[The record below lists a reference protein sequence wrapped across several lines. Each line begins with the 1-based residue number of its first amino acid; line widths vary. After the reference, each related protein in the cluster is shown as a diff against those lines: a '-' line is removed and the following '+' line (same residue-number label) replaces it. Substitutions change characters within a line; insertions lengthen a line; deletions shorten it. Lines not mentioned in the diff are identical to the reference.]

1 MLVEDPSRSAYRG
14 YREATSGR
22 GAGHLAWERIGGRFA
37 AARQRALEHG
47 RNFDDHRMAYV
58 MGYGLGLRD
67 INGIEPRDVG
77 ADDMDVI
84 LPWLS
89 SARPVYNSPRFW
101 MSVSG

>member
-1 MLVEDPSRSAYRG
+1 MFVEDPSQSAFRG
-14 YREATSGR
+14 YREATCGR
-22 GAGHLAWERIGGRFA
+22 GAGHLTWERIGGRFA
-37 AARQRALEHG
+37 AARRDALEHG

-67 INGIEPRDVG
+67 INPLADREVG
-77 ADDMDVI
+77 VDDMDVV

-89 SARPVYNSPRFW
+89 SARPVYNSQRFW